1 MEGVKILSSLSK
13 VYSHPDKLLV
23 DHLQK
28 VGDLC
33 RQNLSLKKLNLD
45 GYIDFN
51 ILKDIFYLVG
61 VAHDFGKATTYFQE
75 YLKEKNR
82 KVFLTREP
90 GGPKISEEIRR
101 VLLSTEN
108 KEMLPRTEILLYM
121 ASRSQHTGEWIIPH
135 LEQGFFVISDR
146 YFDSTI
152 AYQGAARKIPRNI
165 IDTLTDFATFG
176 LKPDLTFLVDLPA
189 EIGLS
194 RIEAKK
200 ADRLEQESLAFHQE
214 VREEIDSIHLL

>member
-1 MEGVKILSSLSK
+1 MKGKFITFEGIEGCGKSTQT
-13 VYSHPDKLLV
+13 KLL
-23 DHLQK
+23 Q
-28 VGDLC
+28 
-33 RQNLSLKKLNLD
+33 Q
-45 GYIDFN
+45 
-51 ILKDIFYLVG
+51 
-61 VAHDFGKATTYFQE
+61 

-214 VREEIDSIHLL
+214 VRKGFLDLARQESDRFVILDGRKSIAEIHQDIVDVINKIL